1 MPHTDLVEMKVHLI
15 ATGPLLLGSGL
26 PIGNVR
32 VSESF
37 VAGSVWRG
45 AVARVILE
53 RLGKRTHSGRPNP
66 DPQLPPAFIDLFG
79 GQTPAQFGFLYPL
92 VGERNDCIAWD
103 AAPIPLT
110 ARTCKRHSGFHP
122 PQGHGVYDGLFN
134 QLREARPLSQCP
146 VPECGERLERI
157 RGIASA
163 PTGHAVVRQE
173 KLGTRSLVRVGI
185 NRYTE
190 TAQDQ
195 MLYVQDVLDPGHE
208 PDGQPKALAFVGWWR
223 GSVAQAELLQ
233 ELLHTYLLPTP
244 TGGFHLRIGSARAR
258 GLGAVELYLNS
269 PQTLLANNLSAAI
282 DQRVTAVTNQ
292 ITSGSGQ
299 TTHLYAILTLRTP
312 LQLLDEWGV
321 PTTQLTA
328 PLLRTYTSALPP
340 GLEILMQ
347 SSVVEQEP
355 MSGWSAAWGLP
366 KPVAPALAAGSVVA
380 LRTPT
385 NERQALLEFLTAVA
399 QHGLG
404 ERRAEG
410 LGDLVVCDPFHTE
423 YDEQKAQQ
431 PKEAG
436 A

>member
-1 MPHTDLVEMKVHLI
+1 MLHRDIVEMKVRLT

-45 AVARVILE
+45 AIARVVLE
-53 RLGKRTHSGRPNP
+53 RLGSRSYSGRPTTDSP
-66 DPQLPPAFIDLFG
+66 LPPAFTDLFS
-79 GQTPAQFGFLYPL
+79 GQSPARFGFLYPL
-92 VGERNDCIAWD
+92 IGERKDCIAWT
-103 AAPIPLT
+103 AAPLPLT
-110 ARTCKRHSGFHP
+110 ARTCKRQPGFHQP
-122 PQGHGVYDGLFN
+122 KGHGVYDGLLN
-134 QLREARPLSQCP
+134 RLRETRPLGQCP
-146 VPECGERLERI
+146 ACGERLERM
-157 RGIASA
+157 RGFASA
-163 PTGHAVVRQE
+163 PAGQAAVDQE
-173 KLGTRSLVRVGI
+173 KLGTRSLVRVGL

-195 MLYVQDVLDPGHE
+195 MLYVQDVLEPGHE
-208 PDGQPKALAFVGWWR
+208 ANGQPKALAFVGWWR
-223 GSVAQAELLQ
+223 GSAAQAEQLQTLLQ
-233 ELLHTYLLPTP
+233 TYGLPTEN
-244 TGGFHLRIGSARAR
+244 GGYHLRIGSARAR
-258 GLGAVELYLNS
+258 GLGAVELHLSS
-269 PQTLLANNLSAAI
+269 PQPLVAVTLGAAI
-282 DQRVTAVTNQ
+282 EERVTALTHQ
-292 ITSGSGQ
+292 LTGG
-299 TTHLYAILTLRTP
+299 TGPTAHLYATLTLRAP

-321 PTTQLTA
+321 PTTQLTV
-328 PLLRTYTSALPP
+328 PLLQAYAGTLPA
-340 GLEILMQ
+340 GLQILTH
-347 SSVVEQEP
+347 SSVVEQEQ

-366 KPVAPALAAGSVVA
+366 KPLAPALAAGSVVA
-380 LRTPT
+380 LRAPT